1 MDSSKYSA
9 GKICMFLA
17 FPYFA
22 AMKEQPK
29 RNFVEG
35 KLQHPIRTSLQSV
48 YRLNKTLK
56 MKKPGLRMKELKS
69 CIEASETSH
78 TSLEKLARKFYLCRS
93 FAL

>member
-1 MDSSKYSA
+1 
-9 GKICMFLA
+9 MFLA

-48 YRLNKTLK
+48 YRLNKTLE
-56 MKKPGLRMKELKS
+56 MKKPGLRMKELKP
-69 CIEASETSH
+69 CIEASENVAHES
-78 TSLEKLARKFYLCRS
+78 RKASEEILFMP
-93 FAL
+93 